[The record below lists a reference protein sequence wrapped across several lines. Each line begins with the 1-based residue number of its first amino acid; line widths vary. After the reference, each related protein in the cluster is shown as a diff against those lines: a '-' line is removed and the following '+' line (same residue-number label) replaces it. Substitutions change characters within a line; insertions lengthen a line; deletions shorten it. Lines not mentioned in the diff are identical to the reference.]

1 MLRVLSS
8 CTARTLIRH
17 QCFAATAVTGGLTA
31 GSDNHVTPL
40 PQKGDMASAVKIDK
54 SAAAAATAKAAGSK
68 PPSKCGPENTDDDD
82 EMEDMFIQG
91 PAGVEWGG
99 PTR

>member
-1 MLRVLSS
+1 M
-8 CTARTLIRH
+8 
-17 QCFAATAVTGGLTA
+17 TA
-31 GSDNHVTPL
+31 GGDAGRSKSVQPR
-40 PQKGDMASAVKIDK
+40 GDMAAVRIDK
-54 SAAAAATAKAAGSK
+54 KSNVPAPASSK